1 MLKKFLRKSKKNKNQ
16 DEITTEDT
24 FSPKGMPA
32 LKHKRA
38 QERNEE
44 LKRRMNLNSDKNL
57 RLNGQFLLIISEI
70 VSII

>member
-1 MLKKFLRKSKKNKNQ
+1 MLKKFLRKNKKNKQ
-16 DEITTEDT
+16 KDESMIET

-57 RLNGQFLLIISEI
+57 RLNG
-70 VSII
+70 